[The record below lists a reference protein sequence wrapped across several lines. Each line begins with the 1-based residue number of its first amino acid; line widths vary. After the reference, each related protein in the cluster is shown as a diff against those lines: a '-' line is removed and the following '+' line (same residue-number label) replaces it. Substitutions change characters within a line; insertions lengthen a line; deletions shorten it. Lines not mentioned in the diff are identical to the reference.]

1 MHDIER
7 LSDGEVRLID
17 ALAQQSSTQRTL
29 ARAAG
34 LSLGMTNI
42 LIKRL
47 VKKGLIKVVTLNG
60 RTLSYMLTPHGFSEK
75 VKRTYEYITVSIRFI
90 DRVRNNILTIVSEW
104 PDTSPLYITGT
115 GELAQLAS
123 ETLRE
128 AGRTFEQVGAISDLE
143 GKTGLCLICLPE
155 IPPSAPAGLVLKSI
169 VA

>member
-7 LSDGEVRLID
+7 LSEGEARLIE
-17 ALAQQSSTQRTL
+17 ALAERSSSQRIL

-60 RTLSYMLTPHGFSEK
+60 RTLSYMLTPRGFAEK

-90 DRVRNNILTIVSEW
+90 DRVRSNILSIVAALPEG
-104 PDTSPLYITGT
+104 SPLYIAGP
-115 GELAQLAS
+115 GELAQLAA

-128 AGRTFEQVGAISDLE
+128 SGRVFEQVNTVADLE
-143 GKTGLCLICLPE
+143 GKIGVCLVCLPE
-155 IPPSAPAGLVLKSI
+155 MPVPIPPGLIVKSI